1 MGRRRKQRILYFEF
15 PRCNFDVHASVVFCS
30 LPTISVILFCHTI
43 SILYDHTSVY
53 EKPTNNHRSALR
65 HKGGDW
71 PIFQLPCPHTIKEGT
86 PVLLD
91 SGLDGKWWAD
101 SMECYCYVG
110 KYARPPGRWE
120 DTLWKAVRSTTCWP
134 GYSVWSD
141 GRILLYFW

>member
-1 MGRRRKQRILYFEF
+1 MSMLQLSSVLFPQFLSSSSATLSQSSTTTPACMRNRRTTTEAHSAIREETGRF
-15 PRCNFDVHASVVFCS
+15 
-30 LPTISVILFCHTI
+30 
-43 SILYDHTSVY
+43 
-53 EKPTNNHRSALR
+53 
-65 HKGGDW
+65 
-71 PIFQLPCPHTIKEGT
+71 FQLPYPHTIKEGT
-86 PVLLD
+86 LVLLD

-101 SMECYCYVG
+101 SMECNCYVG